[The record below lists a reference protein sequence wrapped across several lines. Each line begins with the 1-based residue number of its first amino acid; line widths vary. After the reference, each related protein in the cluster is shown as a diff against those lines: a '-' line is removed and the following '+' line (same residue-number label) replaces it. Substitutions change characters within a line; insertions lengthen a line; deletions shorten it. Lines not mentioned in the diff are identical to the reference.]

1 MSTHLQKNDAN
12 LEAVAGHLARLGFE
26 FGVPE
31 GWVMQ
36 KLRHVLGPERFRE
49 FDRTISD
56 RDLIRRELAVP
67 EFARTFQ
74 EANLI
79 RSHSTDVTLITT
91 HVLYQLVRA
100 RLNRGVHVLELGC
113 YTAPLASFIAQQHSD
128 CKVTAVDRV
137 ERLIAINRAHF
148 QLPNLSFHT
157 WDYSQRKPAK
167 IGEADLLLCS
177 LGMVNVNNG
186 GYSLTSEGS
195 IRDQEAYLR
204 QKSHA
209 LNYFQIWRTAAKD
222 GAEFYAILRI
232 GTLGRLQA
240 ILDAAV
246 DAGWAPQFGACQQ
259 VFVKSA
265 NDMLA
270 LLVFRAEAAEP
281 TSEEATRALFIQLM
295 YRPDQP
301 HRLTGG
307 LALEMYRSFR
317 HRTILRERTMTT
329 PRGIRTREEIGVAGS
344 AGYVFLN
351 DEQPD
356 FTLVLLPVAEALRL
370 QELPPV
376 PQSSPNVSVIP
387 AVPQSTF
394 CINVPA
400 RSTSQQSAAGMK
412 VPEF

>member
-1 MSTHLQKNDAN
+1 MSTPNQKNDPN

-31 GWVMQ
+31 AWVMQ

-49 FDRTISD
+49 FDRTISEP
-56 RDLIRRELAVP
+56 DLVRRETAVP
-67 EFARTFQ
+67 EFAQTFQ

-79 RSHSTDVTLITT
+79 RSHSTDVTLVTT
-91 HVLYQLVRA
+91 HVLYQTIRA
-100 RLNRGVHVLELGC
+100 RLTRGMHVLELGC
-113 YTAPLASFIAQQHSD
+113 YTAPLASYIAQQHPD

-137 ERLIAINRAHF
+137 ERLIALNRGYYR
-148 QLPNLSFHT
+148 LPNLSFHA
-157 WDYSQRKPAK
+157 WDYSLRKPAK

-186 GYSLTSEGS
+186 GYDLNPERA
-195 IRDQEAYLR
+195 IREHEAYAR
-204 QKSHA
+204 QKDHA
-209 LNYFQIWRTAAKD
+209 LNYFRIWRTAVKD
-222 GAEFYAILRI
+222 GADFYAILRI

-240 ILDAAV
+240 FFDAAV
-246 DAGWAPQFGACQQ
+246 EAGWAPQFGACQQ

-270 LLVFRAEAAEP
+270 LLVFRAEPAQP
-281 TSEEATRALFIQLM
+281 TSEEATNGLFIQLM
-295 YRPDQP
+295 SRRDQP

-307 LALEMYRSFR
+307 MALEVYRSFR
-317 HRTILRERTMTT
+317 HRMILRERTMTT
-329 PRGIRTREEIGVAGS
+329 PRGIKTREEIGVAGS

-356 FTLVLLPVAEALRL
+356 FTLVLLPVSEALRL
-370 QELPPV
+370 QKLPPASHA
-376 PQSSPNVSVIP
+376 PPNVSVISGQ
-387 AVPQSTF
+387 PQSTF

-400 RSTSQQSAAGMK
+400 GQSSVTG
-412 VPEF
+412 